1 MTTATDTGEGPL
13 GKAAQG
19 FGTYAWILLGYLVFV
34 IVFGAWV
41 RITGSGA
48 GCGDHWPL
56 CQGEVV
62 PRAPRVQTI
71 IEFSHRLTSGL
82 LGPMCLAIVVWAFLG
97 AGKRA
102 VLRRLSLL
110 VTFFVVVEALVGRAL
125 VKGRLVAD
133 DDSVARAVVIAL
145 HLGNTL
151 LLTGSAAVLAWVG
164 SGHAATW
171 PRRGAERL
179 ALFAIAVVSMAGAV
193 TALGDTLFP
202 VSPAS
207 DGGIFAHVQGGL
219 DAGSHFLV
227 RLRAVHPLLAAGVAS
242 WLLWR
247 SGERS
252 RSLPAASDGARL
264 FRWLHALLWLQLLAG
279 VATVSLSAPG
289 WLQLVHLSLAQAVW
303 IALVLCSVAAE
314 PNSVSAAL
322 HEG

>member
-1 MTTATDTGEGPL
+1 MTTATDTSEGPFS
-13 GKAAQG
+13 KAVKG
-19 FGTYAWILLGYLVFV
+19 FGTYVWILLGYLVFV

-171 PRRGAERL
+171 PRRGADRL

-207 DGGIFAHVQGGL
+207 DGGIFAHVQDGL

-227 RLRAVHPLLAAGVAS
+227 RLRAVHPLLATGVAS

-264 FRWLHALLWLQLLAG
+264 FRWLHALLWAQLLAG

-303 IALVLCSVAAE
+303 IALVLCSVAPE
-314 PNSVSAAL
+314 PNSVSAAP